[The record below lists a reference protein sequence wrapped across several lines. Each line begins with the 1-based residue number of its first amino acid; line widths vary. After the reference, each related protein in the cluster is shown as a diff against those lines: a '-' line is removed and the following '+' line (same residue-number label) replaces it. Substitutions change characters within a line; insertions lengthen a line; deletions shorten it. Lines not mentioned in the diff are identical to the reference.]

1 MNHSFFTS
9 FHTLVSSLIFLGYWL
24 IIVATT
30 LRIVFRRRPTTY
42 VVAWMLII
50 YILPIVGVVLYFS
63 LGETHLGQER
73 VKRAQKM
80 RPLINTFIQQLRSFP
95 SIFTTNVSQVSHP
108 IFQLCHHQT
117 GLEGINGNHIE
128 LLSSTDD
135 IFDRLI
141 EDIEQAKSNIEM
153 VFYIWNKG
161 GRADDIE
168 AALIRAVERGV
179 VCRLMLDSAGSRQ
192 FLKTEDSK
200 KMRDAGILIVEALQV
215 NLLRFMFRRLDL
227 RQHRKVAIIDNY
239 ISYTGSMNI
248 VDPRYFKQN
257 KRVGEWV
264 DIMVRMSGPITTL
277 MGAIYA
283 SDWELET
290 GAHLALPQITDFAE
304 PPEERKHIMQ
314 LIPSGPGYM
323 ENMIHQ
329 VLLTAIYSAQ
339 KQIIFT
345 TPYLVP
351 SDDILHAVCTAAQ
364 RGVDVII
371 IVPKKN
377 DSLMVEWA
385 SRAFFSELLDGGVK
399 LYQFNDNLLHTKSV
413 LIDNQ
418 LSLVGTVN
426 LDMRSLWLNFEITTV
441 IDDKEFAASLYAL
454 LQDYLANSDPVDI
467 DMWKKRPFWQHII
480 ERLFYFF
487 APLL

>member
-1 MNHSFFTS
+1 MQLYS
-9 FHTLVSSLIFLGYWL
+9 FHTLVSTLIFLIYWL
-24 IIVATT
+24 LIVATT
-30 LRIVFRRRPTTY
+30 LRIVFKRRPTTY
-42 VVAWMLII
+42 VIAWMLII
-50 YILPIVGVVLYFS
+50 YILPIVGIILYFAI
-63 LGETHLGQER
+63 GEAHLGQQR
-73 VKRAQKM
+73 VKRAQQM
-80 RPLINTFIQQLRSFP
+80 RPTIAKFIQRLEDFP
-95 SIFTTNVSQVSHP
+95 DIFTTKVSQVSKP
-108 IFQLCHHQT
+108 IFQLCKHQT
-117 GLEGINGNHIE
+117 GLDGINGNHIE
-128 LLSSTDD
+128 LLSETDE

-141 EDIEQAKSNIEM
+141 NDINQATSNIEM
-153 VFYIWNKG
+153 VFYIWNEG
-161 GRADDIE
+161 GRANE
-168 AALIRAVERGV
+168 VENALIAATKRGV
-179 VCRLMLDSAGSRQ
+179 ICRLMVDSAGSRH
-192 FLKTEDSK
+192 FIKTNASK
-200 KMRDAGILIVEALQV
+200 RMRDAGIIIVEALKV

-248 VDPRYFKQN
+248 VDPRFFKQN
-257 KRVGEWV
+257 KHIGKWV
-264 DIMVRMSGPITTL
+264 DIMVRMNGPVTTL

-290 GAHLALPQITDFAE
+290 GKYLALPQITDFAE
-304 PPEERKHIMQ
+304 PPEDKKHIMQ
-314 LIPSGPGYM
+314 LIASGPGYT

-339 KQIIFT
+339 EQIIFT

-351 SDDILHAVCTAAQ
+351 SDDILHAVVTAAQ
-364 RGVDVII
+364 RGVEVII

-377 DSLMVEWA
+377 DSLMVKWA

-441 IDDKEFAASLYAL
+441 IDDAEFANSLSIL
-454 LQDYLANSDPVDI
+454 LQKYLSQSDPVNVSE
-467 DMWKKRPFWQHII
+467 WKKRPIWQHII

>member
-1 MNHSFFTS
+1 MQLYS
-9 FHTLVSSLIFLGYWL
+9 FHTLVSTLIFLIYWL
-24 IIVATT
+24 LIVATT
-30 LRIVFRRRPTTY
+30 LRIVFKRRPTTY
-42 VVAWMLII
+42 VIAWMLII
-50 YILPIVGVVLYFS
+50 YILPIVGIILYFAI
-63 LGETHLGQER
+63 GEAHLGQQR
-73 VKRAQKM
+73 VKRAQQM
-80 RPLINTFIQQLRSFP
+80 RPTIAKFIQRLEDFP
-95 SIFTTNVSQVSHP
+95 DIFTTKVSQVSKP
-108 IFQLCHHQT
+108 IFQLCKHQT
-117 GLEGINGNHIE
+117 GLDGINGNHIE
-128 LLSSTDD
+128 LLSETDE

-141 EDIEQAKSNIEM
+141 NDINQATSNIEM
-153 VFYIWNKG
+153 VFYIWNEG
-161 GRADDIE
+161 GRANE
-168 AALIRAVERGV
+168 VENALIAATKRGV
-179 VCRLMLDSAGSRQ
+179 ICRLMVDSAGSRH
-192 FLKTEDSK
+192 FIKTNASK
-200 KMRDAGILIVEALQV
+200 RMRDAGIIIVEALKV

-248 VDPRYFKQN
+248 VDPRFFKQN
-257 KRVGEWV
+257 KHIGKWV
-264 DIMVRMSGPITTL
+264 DIMVRMNGPVTTL

-290 GAHLALPQITDFAE
+290 GKYLALPQITEFAE
-304 PPEERKHIMQ
+304 PPEDKKHIMQ
-314 LIPSGPGYM
+314 LIASGPGYT

-339 KQIIFT
+339 EQIIFT

-351 SDDILHAVCTAAQ
+351 SDDILHAVVTAAQ
-364 RGVDVII
+364 RGVEVII

-377 DSLMVEWA
+377 DSLMVKWA

-441 IDDKEFAASLYAL
+441 IDDAEFARSLSIL
-454 LQDYLANSDPVDI
+454 LQKYLSQSDPVNVSE
-467 DMWKKRPFWQHII
+467 WKKRPIWQHII

>member
-1 MNHSFFTS
+1 MQFTS
-9 FHTLVSSLIFLGYWL
+9 FHALISTLIFLVYWL

-30 LRIVFRRRPTTY
+30 LRIVFKRRPTTY
-42 VVAWMLII
+42 VIAWMLVI
-50 YILPIVGVVLYFS
+50 YILPLVGVFLYFA
-63 LGETHLGQER
+63 LGEAHLGQQR

-80 RPLINTFIQQLRSFP
+80 RPTISKFINRLSEFSD
-95 SIFTTNVSQVSHP
+95 IFTSNVSQASKP
-108 IFQLCHHQT
+108 IFQLCKHQT
-117 GLEGINGNHIE
+117 GLDGINGNHIE
-128 LLSSTDD
+128 LLSETNE

-141 EDIEQAKSNIEM
+141 DDINKATSNIEM
-153 VFYIWNKG
+153 VFYIWNEG
-161 GRADDIE
+161 GRADDVE
-168 AALIRAVERGV
+168 QALIQAAKRGV
-179 VCRLMLDSAGSRQ
+179 TCRLMVDSAGSRH
-192 FLKTEDSK
+192 FIKTDANK
-200 KMRDAGILIVEALQV
+200 RMRDAGIIIVEALKV

-248 VDPRYFKQN
+248 VDPRFFKQN
-257 KRVGEWV
+257 KHVGEWV
-264 DIMVRMSGPITTL
+264 DIMVRMSGPVTTL
-277 MGAIYA
+277 MSAIYA

-290 GAHLALPQITDFAE
+290 GKHLTLPKITEFAE
-304 PPEERKHIMQ
+304 PPEDKKHIMQ
-314 LIPSGPGYM
+314 LIASGPGYM

-339 KQIIFT
+339 EQIIFT

-364 RGVDVII
+364 RGVEVII
-371 IVPKKN
+371 IVPKNN
-377 DSLMVEWA
+377 DSLMVKWA
-385 SRAFFSELLDGGVK
+385 SRAFFSELLNGGVK

-441 IDDKEFAASLYAL
+441 IDDVEFAKSLSVL
-454 LQDYLANSDPVDI
+454 LKKYLSNSDKVKTEEW
-467 DMWKKRPFWQHII
+467 MQRPIWQHIV

>member
-1 MNHSFFTS
+1 MQFTS
-9 FHTLVSSLIFLGYWL
+9 FHALISSLIFLCYWL

-30 LRIVFRRRPTTY
+30 LRIVFKRRPTTY
-42 VVAWMLII
+42 VIAWMLVI
-50 YILPIVGVVLYFS
+50 YILPLVGVILYFA
-63 LGETHLGQER
+63 LGEAHLGQQR

-80 RPLINTFIQQLRSFP
+80 RPTITKFINKLSVFQD
-95 SIFTTNVSQVSHP
+95 IFTDKVSQVSKP
-108 IFQLCHHQT
+108 IFQLCKHQT
-117 GLEGINGNHIE
+117 GLDGIKGNHIE
-128 LLSSTDD
+128 LLSNTDA

-141 EDIEQAKSNIEM
+141 ADINQATSNIEM

-161 GRADDIE
+161 GRADE
-168 AALIRAVERGV
+168 VEEALIQASKRGV
-179 VCRLMLDSAGSRQ
+179 TCRLMLDSAGSRN
-192 FLKTEDSK
+192 FIRSNASK
-200 KMRDAGILIVEALQV
+200 KMRDAGITVIEVLKV
-215 NLLRFMFRRLDL
+215 NLFRFMFRRLDL

-248 VDPRYFKQN
+248 VDPRFFKQN
-257 KRVGEWV
+257 KHVGEWV
-264 DIMVRMSGPITTL
+264 DVMVRMSGPVTTL
-277 MGAIYA
+277 MGAIYT

-290 GAHLALPQITDFAE
+290 GDYLALPQITDFAE
-304 PPEERKHIMQ
+304 QPEEKKHIMQ
-314 LIPSGPGYM
+314 LIASGPGYT

-329 VLLTAIYSAQ
+329 VLLTAIYAAQ
-339 KQIIFT
+339 EQIIFT

-364 RGVDVII
+364 RGVEVII

-377 DSLMVEWA
+377 DSLMVKWA
-385 SRAFFSELLDGGVK
+385 SRAFFSELLEGGVK

-413 LIDNQ
+413 LIDKQ

-441 IDDKEFAASLYAL
+441 IDDAEFARSLAIL
-454 LQDYLANSDPVDI
+454 LQTYLNNSDIVNI
-467 DMWKKRPFWQHII
+467 EEWEKRPIWQHVV

>member
-1 MNHSFFTS
+1 MQLYS
-9 FHTLVSSLIFLGYWL
+9 FHTLISSLIFLTYWL
-24 IIVATT
+24 LIVATS
-30 LRIVFRRRPTTY
+30 LRIVFKRRPTTY
-42 VVAWMLII
+42 VIAWMLII
-50 YILPIVGVVLYFS
+50 YILPIFGIILYFAI
-63 LGETHLGQER
+63 GEAHLGQQR
-73 VKRAQKM
+73 VKRAQQM
-80 RPLINTFIQQLRSFP
+80 RPTIAKFINRLEDFP
-95 SIFTTNVSQVSHP
+95 DIFTRNVSQVSKP
-108 IFQLCHHQT
+108 IFQLCKHQT
-117 GLEGINGNHIE
+117 GLDGINGNHIE
-128 LLSSTDD
+128 LLSETDE

-141 EDIEQAKSNIEM
+141 DDINHATSNIEM
-153 VFYIWNKG
+153 VFYIWNEG
-161 GRADDIE
+161 GRADDVE
-168 AALIRAVERGV
+168 NALIAATKRGV
-179 VCRLMLDSAGSRQ
+179 TCRLMVDSAGSRH
-192 FLKTEDSK
+192 FIRTKASK
-200 KMRDAGILIVEALQV
+200 RMRDAGITIIEALKV

-257 KRVGEWV
+257 KHIGEWV
-264 DIMVRMSGPITTL
+264 DIMVRMNGPVTTL

-290 GAHLALPQITDFAE
+290 GKYLALPQITEFAE
-304 PPEERKHIMQ
+304 PPEEKKHIMQ
-314 LIPSGPGYM
+314 LIASGPGYT

-339 KQIIFT
+339 EQIIFT

-351 SDDILHAVCTAAQ
+351 SDDILHAVVTAAQ
-364 RGVDVII
+364 RGVEVII

-377 DSLMVEWA
+377 DSLMVKWA
-385 SRAFFSELLDGGVK
+385 SRAFFSELLEGGVK

-441 IDDKEFAASLYAL
+441 IDDAEFAKSLSQL
-454 LQDYLANSDPVDI
+454 LHKYLSNSDIVNI
-467 DMWKKRPFWQHII
+467 DEWKKRPIWQRVI

>member
-1 MNHSFFTS
+1 MQYTS
-9 FHTLVSSLIFLGYWL
+9 FHALVSSLIFLVYWL
-24 IIVATT
+24 MIVATT
-30 LRIVFRRRPTTY
+30 LRIVFKRRPTTY
-42 VVAWMLII
+42 VIAWMLVI
-50 YILPIVGVVLYFS
+50 YILPIVGIILYFS
-63 LGETHLGQER
+63 LGEAHLGQQR

-80 RPLINTFIQQLRSFP
+80 RPIIANFINRISIFP
-95 SIFTTNVSQVSHP
+95 DIFTTQVSQVSKP
-108 IFQLCHHQT
+108 IFQLCKHQT
-117 GLEGINGNHIE
+117 GLDGINGNHIE
-128 LLSSTDD
+128 LLSDTDT
-135 IFDRLI
+135 IFDHLI
-141 EDIEQAKSNIEM
+141 EDINQATSNIEM
-153 VFYIWNKG
+153 VFYIWNEG
-161 GRADDIE
+161 GRADDVEKALIE
-168 AALIRAVERGV
+168 ATKRGV
-179 VCRLMLDSAGSRQ
+179 TCHLMVDSAGSRH
-192 FLKTEDSK
+192 FLRTNASK
-200 KMRDAGILIVEALQV
+200 RMREAGIIIIEALKV

-248 VDPRYFKQN
+248 VDPRFFKQN
-257 KRVGEWV
+257 KHVGEWV
-264 DIMVRMSGPITTL
+264 DIMVRMRGPVTTL

-290 GAHLALPQITDFAE
+290 GTDLALPQITDFAE
-304 PPEERKHIMQ
+304 PPEEKKHIMQ
-314 LIPSGPGYM
+314 LIASGPGYT

-329 VLLTAIYSAQ
+329 VLLTAIYAAQ

-364 RGVDVII
+364 RGVEVII

-377 DSLMVEWA
+377 DSLMVKWA
-385 SRAFFSELLDGGVK
+385 SRAFFSELLEGGVK
-399 LYQFNDNLLHTKSV
+399 LYQYNDNLLHTKSV

-441 IDDKEFAASLYAL
+441 IDDAEFAQSLFSL
-454 LQDYLANSDPVDI
+454 LQGYLAKSEKVNI
-467 DMWKKRPFWQHII
+467 EIWKQRPIWQRIV

>member
-1 MNHSFFTS
+1 MQLNS
-9 FHTLVSSLIFLGYWL
+9 FHTLVSTLIFLIYWL
-24 IIVATT
+24 LIVATT
-30 LRIVFRRRPTTY
+30 LRIVFKRRPTTY
-42 VVAWMLII
+42 VIAWMLII
-50 YILPIVGVVLYFS
+50 YILPIVGIILYFAI
-63 LGETHLGQER
+63 GEAHLGQQR
-73 VKRAQKM
+73 VKRAQQM
-80 RPLINTFIQQLRSFP
+80 RPTIAKFIQRLEDFP
-95 SIFTTNVSQVSHP
+95 DIFTTKVSQVSKP
-108 IFQLCHHQT
+108 IFQLCKHQT
-117 GLEGINGNHIE
+117 GLDGINGNHIE
-128 LLSSTDD
+128 LLSETDE

-141 EDIEQAKSNIEM
+141 NDINQATSNIEM
-153 VFYIWNKG
+153 VFYIWNEG
-161 GRADDIE
+161 GRANE
-168 AALIRAVERGV
+168 VENALIAATKRGV
-179 VCRLMLDSAGSRQ
+179 ICRLMVDSAGSRH
-192 FLKTEDSK
+192 FIKTNASK
-200 KMRDAGILIVEALQV
+200 RMRDAGIIIVEALKV

-248 VDPRYFKQN
+248 VDPRFFKQN
-257 KRVGEWV
+257 KHIGKWV
-264 DIMVRMSGPITTL
+264 DIMVRMNGPVTTL

-290 GAHLALPQITDFAE
+290 GKYLALPQITEFAE
-304 PPEERKHIMQ
+304 PPEDKKHIMQ
-314 LIPSGPGYM
+314 LIASGPGYT

-339 KQIIFT
+339 EQIIFT

-351 SDDILHAVCTAAQ
+351 SDDILHAVVTAAQ
-364 RGVDVII
+364 RGVEVII

-377 DSLMVEWA
+377 DSLMVKWA

-441 IDDKEFAASLYAL
+441 IDDAEFARSLSIL
-454 LQDYLANSDPVDI
+454 LQKYLSQSDPVNVSE
-467 DMWKKRPFWQHII
+467 WKKRPIWQHII

>member
-1 MNHSFFTS
+1 MQFTS
-9 FHTLVSSLIFLGYWL
+9 FHALVSSLIFLVYWL
-24 IIVATT
+24 IIVSTA
-30 LRIVFRRRPTTY
+30 LRIVFKRRPTTY
-42 VVAWMLII
+42 VIAWMLVI
-50 YILPIVGVVLYFS
+50 YILPLVGVILYFA
-63 LGETHLGQER
+63 LGEAHLGQQR

-80 RPLINTFIQQLRSFP
+80 RPTISKFIHRIGDFSD
-95 SIFTTNVSQVSHP
+95 IFTGNVSQVSKP
-108 IFQLCHHQT
+108 IFQLCKHQT
-117 GLEGINGNHIE
+117 GLDGINGNHIE
-128 LLSSTDD
+128 LLSETNV

-141 EDIEQAKSNIEM
+141 DDINQATSNIEM
-153 VFYIWNKG
+153 VFYIWNEG
-161 GRADDIE
+161 GRADDVE
-168 AALIRAVERGV
+168 QSLIQASKRGV
-179 VCRLMLDSAGSRQ
+179 ICRLMVDSAGSRHFIQ
-192 FLKTEDSK
+192 TNASK
-200 KMRDAGILIVEALQV
+200 RMRDAGIIIVEALQV

-248 VDPRYFKQN
+248 VDPRFFKQN
-257 KRVGEWV
+257 KHVGEWV
-264 DIMVRMSGPITTL
+264 DIMVRMSGPVTTL

-283 SDWELET
+283 CDWELET
-290 GAHLALPQITDFAE
+290 GKHLALPQITDFAE
-304 PPEERKHIMQ
+304 PPEDKKHIMQ
-314 LIPSGPGYM
+314 LIPSGPGYT

-339 KQIIFT
+339 ERIIFT

-364 RGVDVII
+364 RGVEVII
-371 IVPKKN
+371 IIPKNN
-377 DSLMVEWA
+377 DSLMVKWA
-385 SRAFFSELLDGGVK
+385 SRAFFSELLNGGVK

-441 IDDKEFAASLYAL
+441 IDDAEFANSLADL
-454 LQDYLANSDPVDI
+454 LQKYLSNSDQI
-467 DMWKKRPFWQHII
+467 KTEKWNQRPIWQRVT

>member
-1 MNHSFFTS
+1 MQFTS
-9 FHTLVSSLIFLGYWL
+9 FHALISTLIFLVYWL

-30 LRIVFRRRPTTY
+30 LRIVFKRRPTTY
-42 VVAWMLII
+42 VIAWMLVI
-50 YILPIVGVVLYFS
+50 YILPLVGVILYFS
-63 LGETHLGQER
+63 LGEAHLGQQR

-80 RPLINTFIQQLRSFP
+80 RPTISKFINQLSDFP
-95 SIFTTNVSQVSHP
+95 DIFTCNVSQVSKP
-108 IFQLCHHQT
+108 IFQLCKHQT
-117 GLEGINGNHIE
+117 GLDGIKGNHIE
-128 LLSSTDD
+128 LLSETNA

-141 EDIEQAKSNIEM
+141 EDINRATSNIEM
-153 VFYIWNKG
+153 VFYIWNEG
-161 GRADDIE
+161 GRADE
-168 AALIRAVERGV
+168 VEQALIQATKRGV
-179 VCRLMLDSAGSRQ
+179 TCRLMVDSAGSRH
-192 FLKTEDSK
+192 FIKSNASK
-200 KMRDAGILIVEALQV
+200 RMHDAGIIIVEALQV

-227 RQHRKVAIIDNY
+227 RQHRKVIIIDNY

-248 VDPRYFKQN
+248 VDPRFFKQN
-257 KRVGEWV
+257 KHVGKWV
-264 DIMVRMSGPITTL
+264 DIMVRMNGPVTTL

-290 GAHLALPQITDFAE
+290 GKYLALPKITDFAE
-304 PPEERKHIMQ
+304 PPEDKKHIMQ
-314 LIPSGPGYM
+314 LIASGPGYM

-339 KQIIFT
+339 EQIIFT

-364 RGVDVII
+364 RGVEVII
-371 IVPKKN
+371 IIPKN
-377 DSLMVEWA
+377 IDSLMVKWA
-385 SRAFFSELLDGGVK
+385 SRAFFSELLNGGVK

-441 IDDKEFAASLYAL
+441 IDDAEFAKSLSNL
-454 LQDYLANSDPVDI
+454 LQNYLANSDKINTVK
-467 DMWKKRPFWQHII
+467 WNQRPIWQRIV

>member
-1 MNHSFFTS
+1 MQFTS
-9 FHTLVSSLIFLGYWL
+9 FHALISTMILLGYWL

-30 LRIVFRRRPTTY
+30 LRIVFKRRPTTY
-42 VVAWMLII
+42 VVAWMLVI
-50 YILPIVGVVLYFS
+50 YILPILGVILYFA
-63 LGETHLGQER
+63 LGEAHLGQQR

-80 RPLINTFIQQLRSFP
+80 RPTIANFINKISELQG
-95 SIFTTNVSQVSHP
+95 IFTGNVSQVSKP
-108 IFQLCHHQT
+108 IFQLCKHQT

-128 LLSSTDD
+128 LLSDTDT

-141 EDIEQAKSNIEM
+141 EDINQATSNIEM
-153 VFYIWNKG
+153 VFYIWNEG
-161 GRADDIE
+161 GRADDVE
-168 AALIRAVERGV
+168 AALIQATKRGV
-179 VCRLMLDSAGSRQ
+179 VCRLMLDSAGSRH
-192 FLKTEDSK
+192 FIRTDASK
-200 KMRDAGILIVEALQV
+200 RMREAGIIIVEALKV

-248 VDPRYFKQN
+248 VDPRFFKQN
-257 KRVGEWV
+257 KHVGEWV
-264 DIMVRMSGPITTL
+264 DVMVRMRGPVTTL

-290 GAHLALPQITDFAE
+290 GDYLALPKITDFAE
-304 PPEERKHIMQ
+304 PPEEKKHIMQ
-314 LIPSGPGYM
+314 LIASGPGYM

-339 KQIIFT
+339 EQIIFT

-364 RGVDVII
+364 RGVEVII
-371 IVPKKN
+371 IIPKKN
-377 DSLMVEWA
+377 DSLMVKWA

-441 IDDKEFAASLYAL
+441 IDDAEFAKSLSLL
-454 LQDYLANSDPVDI
+454 LQQYLSQSEEVNVEE
-467 DMWKKRPFWQHII
+467 WKKRPFWQHVF

>member
-1 MNHSFFTS
+1 MQFTS
-9 FHTLVSSLIFLGYWL
+9 FHALVSSLIFLVYWL
-24 IIVATT
+24 IIVSTT
-30 LRIVFRRRPTTY
+30 LRIVFKRRPTTY
-42 VVAWMLII
+42 VIAWMLVI
-50 YILPIVGVVLYFS
+50 YILPLVGVILYFA
-63 LGETHLGQER
+63 LGEAHLGQQR

-80 RPLINTFIQQLRSFP
+80 RPTISKFIHRIGDFSD
-95 SIFTTNVSQVSHP
+95 IFTGNVSQVSKP
-108 IFQLCHHQT
+108 IFQLCKHQT
-117 GLEGINGNHIE
+117 GLDGINGNHIE
-128 LLSSTDD
+128 LLSETNV

-141 EDIEQAKSNIEM
+141 DDINQATSNIEM
-153 VFYIWNKG
+153 VFYIWNEG
-161 GRADDIE
+161 GRADDVE
-168 AALIRAVERGV
+168 QALIQASKRGV
-179 VCRLMLDSAGSRQ
+179 ICRLMVDSAGSRHFIQ
-192 FLKTEDSK
+192 TNASK
-200 KMRDAGILIVEALQV
+200 RMRDAGIIIVEALQV

-248 VDPRYFKQN
+248 VDPRFFKQN
-257 KRVGEWV
+257 KHVGEWV
-264 DIMVRMSGPITTL
+264 DIMVRMSGPVTTL

-283 SDWELET
+283 CDWELET
-290 GAHLALPQITDFAE
+290 GKHLALPQITDFAE
-304 PPEERKHIMQ
+304 PPEDRKHIMQ
-314 LIPSGPGYM
+314 LIPSGPGYT

-339 KQIIFT
+339 EQIIFT

-364 RGVDVII
+364 RGVEVII
-371 IVPKKN
+371 IIPKNN
-377 DSLMVEWA
+377 DSLMVKWA
-385 SRAFFSELLDGGVK
+385 SRAFFSELLNGGVK

-441 IDDKEFAASLYAL
+441 IDDAEFANSLADL
-454 LQDYLANSDPVDI
+454 LQKYLSNSDQI
-467 DMWKKRPFWQHII
+467 KAEKWNQRPIWQRVT

>member
-1 MNHSFFTS
+1 MHFTS
-9 FHTLVSSLIFLGYWL
+9 CHALISSLIVLLYWL

-30 LRIVFRRRPTTY
+30 LRVVFKRRPTTY
-42 VVAWMLII
+42 VIAWMLVI
-50 YILPIVGVVLYFS
+50 YILPIVGIILYFA
-63 LGETHLGQER
+63 LGEAHLGQQR

-80 RPLINTFIQQLRSFP
+80 RPTISKFINRLNEFSN
-95 SIFTTNVSQVSHP
+95 IFTSNVSSVSKP
-108 IFQLCHHQT
+108 IFQLCKHQT
-117 GLEGINGNHIE
+117 GLDGINGNHIE
-128 LLSSTDD
+128 LLSNTND

-141 EDIEQAKSNIEM
+141 EDINQATSNIEM

-161 GRADDIE
+161 GRADDVE
-168 AALIRAVERGV
+168 NALIQASKRGV
-179 VCRLMLDSAGSRQ
+179 VCRLMVDSAGSRH
-192 FLKTEDSK
+192 FIRTDASK
-200 KMRDAGILIVEALQV
+200 RMREAGIIIIEVLKV
-215 NLLRFMFRRLDL
+215 NLFRFMFRRLDL
-227 RQHRKVAIIDNY
+227 RQHRKVVIIDNY

-257 KRVGEWV
+257 KHVGEWV
-264 DIMVRMSGPITTL
+264 DIMVRMNGPITTL

-290 GAHLALPQITDFAE
+290 GKRLSLPQITDFAE
-304 PPEERKHIMQ
+304 PPEEKKHIMQ
-314 LIPSGPGYM
+314 LIASGPGYM

-339 KQIIFT
+339 EQIIFT

-364 RGVDVII
+364 RGVEVII
-371 IVPKKN
+371 IIPKKN
-377 DSLMVEWA
+377 DSLMVKWA

-399 LYQFNDNLLHTKSV
+399 LYQFNDNLLHSKSV
-413 LIDNQ
+413 LIDKQ

-426 LDMRSLWLNFEITTV
+426 LDMRSLWLNFEITAV
-441 IDDKEFAASLYAL
+441 IDDAEFAQSLFTL
-454 LQDYLANSDPVDI
+454 LQTYLANSDEVSTKEWKNRPV
-467 DMWKKRPFWQHII
+467 WQHVV

>member
-1 MNHSFFTS
+1 MQFTS
-9 FHTLVSSLIFLGYWL
+9 FHALVSSLIFLVYWL
-24 IIVATT
+24 IIVSTT
-30 LRIVFRRRPTTY
+30 LRIVFKRRPTTY
-42 VVAWMLII
+42 VIAWMLVI
-50 YILPIVGVVLYFS
+50 YILPLVGVILYFA
-63 LGETHLGQER
+63 LGEAHLGQQR

-80 RPLINTFIQQLRSFP
+80 RPTISKFIHRIGDFSD
-95 SIFTTNVSQVSHP
+95 IFTGNVSQVSKP
-108 IFQLCHHQT
+108 IFQLCKHQT
-117 GLEGINGNHIE
+117 GLDGINGNHIE
-128 LLSSTDD
+128 LLSETNV

-141 EDIEQAKSNIEM
+141 DDINQATSNIEM
-153 VFYIWNKG
+153 VFYIWNEG
-161 GRADDIE
+161 GRADDVE
-168 AALIRAVERGV
+168 QALIQASKRGV
-179 VCRLMLDSAGSRQ
+179 ICRLMVDSAGSRHFIQ
-192 FLKTEDSK
+192 TNASK
-200 KMRDAGILIVEALQV
+200 RMRDAGIIIVEALQV

-248 VDPRYFKQN
+248 VDPRFFKQN
-257 KRVGEWV
+257 KHVGEWV
-264 DIMVRMSGPITTL
+264 DIMVRMSGPVTTL

-283 SDWELET
+283 CDWELET
-290 GAHLALPQITDFAE
+290 GKHLALPQITDFAE
-304 PPEERKHIMQ
+304 PPEDKKHIMQ
-314 LIPSGPGYM
+314 LIPSGPGYT

-339 KQIIFT
+339 EQIIFT

-364 RGVDVII
+364 RGVEVII
-371 IVPKKN
+371 IIPKNN
-377 DSLMVEWA
+377 DSLMVKWA
-385 SRAFFSELLDGGVK
+385 SRAFFSELLNGGVK

-441 IDDKEFAASLYAL
+441 IDDAEFANSLADL
-454 LQDYLANSDPVDI
+454 LQKYLSNSDQI
-467 DMWKKRPFWQHII
+467 KAETWNQRPIWQRVT